1 MIEAVGLTK
10 SFGGRVAVDDV
21 SFAVE
26 PGEVV
31 GFLGPNGAGKTT
43 TIRLLL
49 GLLRPRKGHAV
60 RPDRVG
66 YLPEHVVP
74 YEQLTAS
81 RYLRFLC
88 ALKGVARSEAGAE
101 AARCLA
107 AAGLADLPDRPAGR
121 LSRGQRQR
129 LGLAAALVGRPP
141 AYLLDEP
148 TTGLDP
154 RQIVEARALVR
165 SLAADEGA
173 AVLMSTHLLAEASA
187 MCDRVVVISEGRVLA
202 DRETG
207 DIADLEPWFLDLVAE
222 KARRR

>member
-10 SFGGRVAVDDV
+10 SFGGRVAVDEV
-21 SFAVE
+21 SFAVG

-49 GLLRPRKGHAV
+49 GLLRPKNGRAV

-74 YEQLTAS
+74 YEQLSAS
-81 RYLRFLC
+81 RYVRFLGGM
-88 ALKGVARSEAGAE
+88 KGLGKGEAAAE

-107 AAGLADLPDRPAGR
+107 ATGMSELGGRPTGK

-129 LGLAAALVGRPP
+129 LGLAAALVGHPP
-141 AYLLDEP
+141 AYILDEP
-148 TTGLDP
+148 TAGLDP
-154 RQIVEARALVR
+154 QQIVEARAVVR
-165 SLAADEGA
+165 ALAVDEGA

-202 DRETG
+202 DRSTR
-207 DIADLEPWFLDLVAE
+207 DIGELEPWFLGLVADGE
-222 KARRR
+222 RRP